1 MTRNLGELGINL
13 QKIITR
19 LQANQNL
26 LKLLYYTGKD
36 PLNEPDLTDEE
47 IKTEIFN
54 KLIKIIPRVDPK
66 ETAASLISLRV
77 VEGNVNRENNEFTD
91 IELAIEVFVPLT
103 QWFIKD
109 TNLRP
114 FCIIGEILESLNN
127 KRINGL
133 GRISGGEFSLN
144 FLTDEISCYELY
156 FRITQYE

>member
-47 IKTEIFN
+47 IKNEIFN
-54 KLIKIIPRVDPK
+54 KLIKIVPRVDPK

-114 FCIIGEILESLNN
+114 FCIIGEIFESLNN

-133 GRISGGEFSLN
+133 GRINGGEFSLN
-144 FLTDEISCYELY
+144 FLTDEIACYELY